1 MKKIFLIIGI
11 VLLSIFGISIF
22 QEFMANHTYYGTM
35 LASWANRKLIIWVLI
50 SSAIP
55 LRYILKSKMFNLKT
69 FFVWILPLGLI
80 VFSVAHTI
88 IKEGIIG

>member
-35 LASWANRKLIIWVLI
+35 LASWANWKVIIWALI
-50 SSAIP
+50 ASAIP
-55 LRYILKSKMFNLKT
+55 LRYILKSKTFNMKK

-80 VFSVAHTI
+80 VFSVALTI
-88 IKEGIIG
+88 IKEGIV

>member
-35 LASWANRKLIIWVLI
+35 LASWANWKVIIRALI
-50 SSAIP
+50 SAAIP
-55 LRYILKSKMFNLKT
+55 LRYILKSKT
-69 FFVWILPLGLI
+69 FSMKKFFIWVLPLGLI
-80 VFSVAHTI
+80 VFSVALAI
-88 IKEGIIG
+88 VK

>member
-22 QEFMANHTYYGTM
+22 QEFIANHTYYGSM
-35 LASWANRKLIIWVLI
+35 LASWDNRKLIIRALL

-55 LRYILKSKMFNLKT
+55 LRYILKSKTFNMKK

-80 VFSVAHTI
+80 VFSVALAVV
-88 IKEGIIG
+88 K